1 MISLSRYWGLT
12 RLINRCLKRP
22 ADEHAW
28 REFVR
33 RFDSTIRT
41 SVVRA
46 TALSVGAGLE
56 GPRLNLE
63 MRDDLVDSVYRR
75 LVEGGSRLLKRFK
88 DERPGSFRAYLAL
101 VSVRVVSGY
110 LREAVERDVLV
121 PLDDP
126 TVRIARAAGR

>member
-22 ADEHAW
+22 ADERAW

-33 RFDSTIRT
+33 RFDSTIRN

-46 TALSVGAGLE
+46 TALSVGDRLK
-56 GPRLNLE
+56 GPRLSLE
-63 MRDDLVDSVYRR
+63 MRHDLVDSVYRR

-88 DERPGSFRAYLAL
+88 DERPGSFRSYLSI
-101 VSVRVVSGY
+101 VSVRVVSNY
-110 LREAVERDVLV
+110 VREAVERDVLV
-121 PLDDP
+121 PVDDP
-126 TVRIARAAGR
+126 TVRIGRAAGR